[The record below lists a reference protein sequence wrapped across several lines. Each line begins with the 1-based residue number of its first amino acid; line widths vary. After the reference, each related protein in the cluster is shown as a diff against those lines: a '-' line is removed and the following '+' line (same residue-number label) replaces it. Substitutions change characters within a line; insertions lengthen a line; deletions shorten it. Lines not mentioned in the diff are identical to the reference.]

1 MSFRQT
7 VTIITSHR
15 ERAGKT
21 LLARLLVDFHQHE
34 DRAVAGFDLDAGE
47 RSFARFLP
55 DRVTAAAIDDIQ
67 GQMALFDRLVAA
79 DDVNKVVDLGHG
91 SFDQFFEVA
100 HRIGFAEEALRRS
113 IAPAVLYV
121 LTPEPAAIGRYRML
135 RDRFP
140 GLTLTP
146 VHNELFGSLHQR
158 ESHPLLQAGTTALR
172 LPVLAPDLRKYVESP
187 PFSFAEANLARATGI
202 PLDAHIGLQNWLRR
216 AYIEF
221 RELDLR
227 VLLADLSSSIRL
239 PS

>member
-7 VTIITSHR
+7 VTIVASQR
-15 ERAGKT
+15 ERVGKT

-34 DRAVAGFDLDAGE
+34 NRAVAGFDLDAGD

-55 DRVTAAAIDDIQ
+55 GRVSTAAIGDIK

-100 HRIGFAEEALRRS
+100 RRIGLAEEALRRS
-113 IAPAVLYV
+113 IAPTVLYV
-121 LTPEPAAIGRYRML
+121 LTPEPAAIARYRML

-140 GLTLTP
+140 DLTLTP

-158 ESHPLLQAGTTALR
+158 ESHPLLEAGTTALR
-172 LPVLAPDLRKYVESP
+172 LPALAPGLRKYIETP
-187 PFSFAEANLARATGI
+187 PFSFADTNLADVPPEARV
-202 PLDAHIGLQNWLRR
+202 GLQHWLRR
-216 AYIEF
+216 VYIEF